1 MEDKHTIFGARFPMG
16 DSAVTLILIF
26 GVHLGQLPMEDL
38 HSTLYYC
45 NCQHRNNNTV
55 PHGRWAADCHQHSLS
70 SLVQYPMEDEQ
81 RTVISTVC
89 HLQYIASYRWPQD
102 KIYLHISLNDL
113 CDFRSAQMMC
123 NHVLQQLPWTTPT
136 SSARLLLA
144 RGSSVW
150 PNSALDFY
158 HTQSE
163 LVRRANSWTG
173 PYMPK

>member
-1 MEDKHTIFGARFPMG
+1 MEDEQRTVISTVCHLWYSTPWKMSSGLSSAQSVIFGK
-16 DSAVTLILIF
+16 
-26 GVHLGQLPMEDL
+26 
-38 HSTLYYC
+38 
-45 NCQHRNNNTV
+45 V
-55 PHGRWAADCHQHSLS
+55 PQGRWAADCHQHSLS
-70 SLVQYPMEDEQ
+70 SSVQYPMEDEQ

-89 HLQYIASYRWPQD
+89 HLRYIASYRWPQD

-123 NHVLQQLPWTTPT
+123 NHVLQQLPWKAPA

-144 RGSSVW
+144 CGSSVW

-163 LVRRANSWTG
+163 LVWRANSWTG